1 MEVVVA
7 EGVVDSGHVDG
18 GEEEGGGGGV
28 GLVQLEDAVDLYAED
43 CVRADVHDVDYQQ
56 AV

>member
-7 EGVVDSGHVDG
+7 EGVVYSGHVDG
-18 GEEEGGGGGV
+18 GEEEGGCGGV

-43 CVRADVHDVDYQQ
+43 CVRADVHDVDH
-56 AV
+56 